1 MTRTSTS
8 FTDYN
13 NRIEEGLR
21 RAPEARAQALRE
33 FWTWMTGSTSE
44 RKG

>member
-13 NRIEEGLR
+13 KRIEAGLR
-21 RAPEARAQALRE
+21 RAPEARAEALRD
-33 FWTWMTGSTSE
+33 FWTWMTGANKH